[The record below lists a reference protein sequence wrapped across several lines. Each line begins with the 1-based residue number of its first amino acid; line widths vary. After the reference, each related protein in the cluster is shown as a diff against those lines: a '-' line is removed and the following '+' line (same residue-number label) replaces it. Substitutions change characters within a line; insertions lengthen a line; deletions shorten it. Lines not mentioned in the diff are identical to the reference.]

1 MSPRH
6 RGSLPPPRLPPRHL
20 PSAAGGPEASAQRV
34 SPTLSSP
41 ALVRGPVLVRGLVPA
56 HGLFPG
62 LVPVLVRGPVR
73 GPVHVH
79 VHVHVRGPVHV
90 PVPVHVPCEPSPGS
104 HPPRV
109 RVSEEAAVYA
119 LPPPPSEQI
128 HATH

>member
-62 LVPVLVRGPVR
+62 LVPVLFLGLVR
-73 GPVHVH
+73 GPVHGP
-79 VHVHVRGPVHV
+79 VHVHVRGPV